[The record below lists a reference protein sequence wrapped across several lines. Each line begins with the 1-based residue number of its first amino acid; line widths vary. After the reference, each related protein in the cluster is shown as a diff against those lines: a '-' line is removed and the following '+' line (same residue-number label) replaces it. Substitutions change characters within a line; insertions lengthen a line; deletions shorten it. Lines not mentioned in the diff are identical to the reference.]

1 MSAGQPGGGSIV
13 RRMLLGAQL
22 RRLRESRGISR
33 EDAGYSIRA
42 SESKISR
49 MELGRVSFKERD
61 VADLLTLYQ
70 VTDEAE
76 RSAMLGL
83 VREANAAGWW
93 HGYGEVMPAWFQT
106 YVGLE
111 ESAALIQTFEVQFMH
126 GLLQTEDYI
135 RAVIRLGH
143 PEAAVPWVER
153 RVGLRLERQKLLV
166 SEQAP
171 HFVAVMDEGAL
182 RRPFGGRQ
190 VMIDQVRHVLE
201 AAERPNVDVR
211 ILPFASGGHAAGGGA
226 FTLLSFP
233 ESDLP
238 DLVYL
243 EQLTGALYIDKH
255 DEMVEYSRA
264 MNGLERAALTPA
276 ESLDWLNSFQR
287 EL

>member
-22 RRLRESRGISR
+22 RRLRESKGISR

-61 VADLLTLYQ
+61 VADLLTLYG
-70 VTDEAE
+70 VSEDSE
-76 RSAMLGL
+76 RLAMLGL

-93 HGYGEVMPAWFQT
+93 HGYGEVMPTWFQT

-111 ESAALIQTFEVQFMH
+111 ESAALIRTFEVQFVH

-135 RAVIRLGH
+135 RSVIRLGH
-143 PEAAVPWVER
+143 PEGAEPWVER

-171 HFVAVMDEGAL
+171 HFVSVMDEGAL
-182 RRPFGGRQ
+182 RRPFGTPK
-190 VMIDQVRHVLE
+190 VMQDQVHHILE
-201 AAERPNVDVR
+201 ASEAANVDVR
-211 ILPFASGGHAAGGGA
+211 ILPFTTGGHAAGGGA

-243 EQLTGALYIDKH
+243 EQLTGALYVDKH
-255 DEMVEYSRA
+255 DEVVEYTKA
-264 MNGLERAALTPA
+264 MDVLDRIALSTA
-276 ESLDWLNSFQR
+276 ESRDWLHTFQR

>member
-22 RRLRESRGISR
+22 RRLRESKGITR
-33 EDAGYSIRA
+33 ELAGYSIRA

-61 VADLLTLYQ
+61 VADLLTLYE

-76 RSAMLGL
+76 RAAMLGL

-93 HGYGEVMPAWFQT
+93 HGYGEVMPTWFQT

-111 ESAALIQTFEVQFMH
+111 ESAALIRTFEVQFVH

-135 RAVIRLGH
+135 RSVIRLGH

-190 VMIDQVRHVLE
+190 VMIDQVRHILE

-211 ILPFASGGHAAGGGA
+211 ILPFATGGHAAGGGA

-243 EQLTGALYIDKH
+243 EQLTGALYIDKP
-255 DEMVEYSRA
+255 DEVVEYQKA
-264 MNGLERAALTPA
+264 MNALSDVALTPTA
-276 ESLDWLNSFQR
+276 SLDWLNSFQC

>member
-1 MSAGQPGGGSIV
+1 V

-22 RRLRESRGISR
+22 RRLRETRGITR

-61 VADLLTLYQ
+61 VADLLTMYG
-70 VTDEAE
+70 VTEEGE
-76 RSAMLGL
+76 RLAMLGL

-93 HGYGEVMPAWFQT
+93 HGYGEVMPTWFQT

-111 ESAALIQTFEVQFMH
+111 ESAALIRTFEVQFVH
-126 GLLQTEDYI
+126 GLLQTEEYI
-135 RAVIRLGH
+135 RSVIRLGH
-143 PEAAVPWVER
+143 PEGAEPWVER

-182 RRPFGGRQ
+182 RRPFGTAAMMRE
-190 VMIDQVRHVLE
+190 QVRHLLE
-201 AAERPNVDVR
+201 TADAPNVDVR
-211 ILPFASGGHAAGGGA
+211 ILPFATGGHAAGGGA

-243 EQLTGALYIDKH
+243 EQLTGALYIDKP
-255 DEMVEYSRA
+255 DEVAEYTKA
-264 MNGLERAALTPA
+264 MDALDRIALDATA
-276 ESLDWLNSFQR
+276 SLDWLHAFQR

>member
-61 VADLLTLYQ
+61 VADLLTLYG
-70 VTDEAE
+70 VTEEDE
-76 RSAMLGL
+76 RLAMLGL
-83 VREANAAGWW
+83 AKEANAAGWW

-111 ESAALIQTFEVQFMH
+111 ESAALIRTFEVQFVH

-135 RAVIRLGH
+135 RQVIRLGH
-143 PEAAVPWVER
+143 PEGADAWVER

-166 SEQAP
+166 SERAP
-171 HFVAVMDEGAL
+171 RFVSVMDEGAL
-182 RRPFGGRQ
+182 RRPFGSAK
-190 VMIDQVRHVLE
+190 VMREQIRHVLE
-201 AAERPNVDVR
+201 ASAAPNVEVR
-211 ILPFASGGHAAGGGA
+211 ILPFATGGHAAGGGA

-255 DEMVEYSRA
+255 DEVAEYVRA
-264 MNGLERAALTPA
+264 MDALDRVALSPA
-276 ESLDWLNSFQR
+276 DSADWLNAFQR

>member
-1 MSAGQPGGGSIV
+1 
-13 RRMLLGAQL
+13 MLLGAQL

-61 VADLLTLYQ
+61 VADLLSLYN
-70 VTDEAE
+70 VTEEGE
-76 RSAMLGL
+76 RQAMLGL

-93 HGYGEVMPAWFQT
+93 HGYGEVMPTWFQT

-111 ESAALIQTFEVQFMH
+111 ESAALIRTFEVQFVH

-135 RAVIRLGH
+135 RSVIRLGH
-143 PEAAVPWVER
+143 PDGADPWVER

-166 SEQAP
+166 SERAP

-182 RRPFGGRQ
+182 RRPFGGSK
-190 VMIDQVRHVLE
+190 VMRDQVRHILD
-201 AAERPNVDVR
+201 AAAAPNVDVR
-211 ILPFASGGHAAGGGA
+211 VLPFSTGGHAAGGGA

-264 MNGLERAALTPA
+264 MNGLERAALTPT

>member
-1 MSAGQPGGGSIV
+1 
-13 RRMLLGAQL
+13 MLLGAQL
-22 RRLRESRGISR
+22 RRLRESRGITR

-61 VADLLTLYQ
+61 VADLLTLYG
-70 VTDEAE
+70 VTEGGE
-76 RSAMLGL
+76 RLAMLGL

-93 HGYGEVMPAWFQT
+93 HGYGEVMPTWFQT

-111 ESAALIQTFEVQFMH
+111 ESAALIRTFEVQFVH

-135 RAVIRLGH
+135 RAVIQLGY
-143 PEAAVPWVER
+143 PDAAGPWVER

-166 SEQAP
+166 SERAP

-182 RRPFGGRQ
+182 RRPFGRPQ
-190 VMIDQVRHVLE
+190 QMRDQIGHILE
-201 AAERPNVDVR
+201 TAEAPNVDVR
-211 ILPFASGGHAAGGGA
+211 VLPFATGGHAAGGGA

-255 DEMVEYSRA
+255 DEVVEYTKA
-264 MNGLERAALTPA
+264 MDALDKVALSPA
-276 ESLDWLNSFQR
+276 DSLDWLVACR
-287 EL
+287 DEV

>member
-1 MSAGQPGGGSIV
+1 
-13 RRMLLGAQL
+13 MLLGAQL
-22 RRLRESRGISR
+22 RRLRETRGITR

-61 VADLLTLYQ
+61 VADLLTLYG
-70 VTDEAE
+70 VSEEGE
-76 RSAMLGL
+76 RLAMLGL

-93 HGYGEVMPAWFQT
+93 HGYGEVMPTWFQT

-111 ESAALIQTFEVQFMH
+111 ESAALIRTFEVQFVH
-126 GLLQTEDYI
+126 GLLQTEEYI
-135 RAVIRLGH
+135 RSVIRLGH
-143 PEAAVPWVER
+143 PDGAEPWLER

-182 RRPFGGRQ
+182 RRPFGSSAMMRE
-190 VMIDQVRHVLE
+190 QVRHLLE
-201 AAERPNVDVR
+201 TADAPNVDVR
-211 ILPFASGGHAAGGGA
+211 ILPFATGGHAAGGGA

-243 EQLTGALYIDKH
+243 EQLTGALYIDKP
-255 DEMVEYSRA
+255 DEVAEYTKA
-264 MNGLERAALTPA
+264 MDALDRLALNAAD
-276 ESLDWLNSFQR
+276 SLDWLNAFQR